1 MNEQI
6 TQKRAWIMLP
16 IRLCLFAG
24 FQALVALAFFLF
36 GKEKAWSASTN
47 WWPLVV
53 FFANI
58 VCLILLIRF
67 YKAEG
72 DRFWNIF
79 KFQKDT
85 VGKDL
90 LALLGFLIV
99 AGPIGFLPNILLGN
113 LLFGNVSIATELF
126 LRPLPMW
133 AVIASILLFPL
144 TQGLVEI
151 PTYMMYVMPRI
162 EKGGLPRWVAIL
174 LPSLFLAA
182 QHIAIPLVFN
192 GRFILWRFL
201 MFLPFAFLVAL
212 VIKWRPRLLSYIA
225 IIHVLMD
232 ISTAMMLLP
241 LGY

>member
-1 MNEQI
+1 
-6 TQKRAWIMLP
+6 MLP
-16 IRLCLFAG
+16 IRLLLFAG
-24 FQALVALAFFLF
+24 LQAVLALVFFLI
-36 GKEKAWSASTN
+36 GKSNAWESSTN

-53 FFANI
+53 FLANM
-58 VCLILLIRF
+58 VCLFLLVKF

-72 DRFWNIF
+72 DNFWNIF
-79 KFQKDT
+79 RFQKDT

-113 LLFGNVSIATELF
+113 LLFGNVSVATELF

-133 AVIASILLFPL
+133 AVIASIVLFPV
-144 TQGLVEI
+144 TQGMVEI

-162 EKGGLPRWVAIL
+162 EKGGSPRWVAIL
-174 LPSLFLAA
+174 LPTLFLAA
-182 QHIAIPLVFN
+182 QHIAIPLAFN

-201 MFLPFAFLVAL
+201 MFLPFALLVAL
-212 VIKWRPRLLSYIA
+212 VIKWRPRLLPYIA

-232 ISTAMMLLP
+232 ISTAVMLLP
-241 LGY
+241 LAY

>member
-1 MNEQI
+1 MQNP
-6 TQKRAWIMLP
+6 QKRAWIMLP
-16 IRLCLFAG
+16 IRLILFAG
-24 FQALVALAFFLF
+24 LQALLALIFFLF
-36 GKEKAWSASTN
+36 AKPNAWDASTN
-47 WWPLVV
+47 WWPVIV
-53 FFANI
+53 FLANM
-58 VCLILLIRF
+58 VCLFLLIRF

-79 KFQKDT
+79 KFNKGSI
-85 VGKDL
+85 GKDL

-113 LLFGNVSIATELF
+113 LLFGNVSVATELF
-126 LRPLPMW
+126 LRPLPIW
-133 AVIASILLFPL
+133 AVITSILLFPL
-144 TQGLVEI
+144 SQGMVEI

-162 EKGGLPRWVAIL
+162 EKGGLPRWAAIL
-174 LPSLFLAA
+174 LPTLFLAA

-201 MFLPFAFLVAL
+201 MFLPFALLVAL
-212 VIKWRPRLLSYIA
+212 VIKWRPRLLPYIA

-232 ISTAMMLLP
+232 ISTGLMLLP

>member
-1 MNEQI
+1 
-6 TQKRAWIMLP
+6 MLP
-16 IRLCLFAG
+16 IRLLLFAG
-24 FQALVALAFFLF
+24 LQAVLALIFFLI
-36 GKEKAWSASTN
+36 GKSNSWSLSAN

-53 FFANI
+53 FIANMI
-58 VCLILLIRF
+58 CLFLLIRF

-79 KFQKDT
+79 KFHKDT

-90 LALLGFLIV
+90 LALLGFLVV

-113 LLFGNVSIATELF
+113 LLFGNFNLATEMF

-133 AVIASILLFPL
+133 AVFGSILLFPL

-151 PTYMMYVMPRI
+151 PTYMMFVMPRI
-162 EKGGLPRWVAIL
+162 EKGGLPRWASIL
-174 LPSLFLAA
+174 LPTLFLAA

-192 GRFILWRFL
+192 MNFILWRFL
-201 MFLPFAFLVAL
+201 MFLPFALLVAL
-212 VIKWRPRLLSYIA
+212 VIKWRPRLLPYIA

-232 ISTAMMLLP
+232 ISTAIMLLP

>member
-1 MNEQI
+1 
-6 TQKRAWIMLP
+6 MLP
-16 IRLCLFAG
+16 IRLILFAG
-24 FQALVALAFFLF
+24 LQALLALVFFLV
-36 GKEKAWSASTN
+36 GKSNAWDASTN
-47 WWPLVV
+47 WWPVIV
-53 FFANI
+53 FIANMI
-58 VCLILLIRF
+58 CLILLVRF

-79 KFQKDT
+79 IFHKDT
-85 VGKDL
+85 IAKDL
-90 LALLGFLIV
+90 LVLLGFLIV
-99 AGPIGFLPNILLGN
+99 AGPIGFLPNIWLGN

-133 AVIASILLFPL
+133 AVITSILLFPL
-144 TQGLVEI
+144 SQGMVEI

-162 EKGGLPRWVAIL
+162 EKGGLPRWAAIL
-174 LPSLFLAA
+174 LPTLFLAA

-201 MFLPFAFLVAL
+201 MFLPFALLVAL
-212 VIKWRPRLLSYIA
+212 VIKWRPRMLPYIA

-232 ISTAMMLLP
+232 ISTGLMLLP

>member
-1 MNEQI
+1 
-6 TQKRAWIMLP
+6 MLP
-16 IRLCLFAG
+16 IRLILFAG
-24 FQALVALAFFLF
+24 LQALLALVFFLV
-36 GKEKAWSASTN
+36 GKSNAWDLSTN

-53 FFANI
+53 FLANMI
-58 VCLILLIRF
+58 CLFLLVRF

-72 DRFWNIF
+72 DNFWNIF
-79 KFQKDT
+79 KFQRDS

-113 LLFGNVSIATELF
+113 LLFGNVSIATEMF

-133 AVIASILLFPL
+133 AVIASILLFPI

-151 PTYMMYVMPRI
+151 PTYMMFVMPRI
-162 EKGGLPRWVAIL
+162 EKSGSPRWLAIL
-174 LPSLFLAA
+174 LPTLFLAA

-201 MFLPFAFLVAL
+201 MFLPFALLIAL
-212 VIKWRPRLLSYIA
+212 VIKWRPRLLPYIA

-232 ISTAMMLLP
+232 ISTAVMLLP
-241 LGY
+241 LAY